1 MTSTT
6 SSPGPIE
13 KVSSDNIVVAFD
25 LLSNLTYMS
34 SLSAAHSSRELTL
47 RKAGERARLKTAV
60 IFQHVHL
67 LAQRLGLEYV
77 QALQLV
83 AEKAKAKSIKSLLL
97 RFASTMASGESEQEF
112 IREETRVEGVRYA
125 NQYERSIEN
134 LRKWTDAYAA
144 LLVSVSLIVVVALV
158 STLMGAIEQSFV
170 LIIGAVMFL
179 IPAGG
184 VYVILRSAPYEQI
197 TYEGESL
204 GPPDRRTA
212 RTLLRTLGLIG
223 VMAGLLA
230 AYLFGVGEGLL
241 IFGLFILPAGY
252 FATRD
257 DGKVTAIDKEV
268 ATFIRALGNIAGAT
282 GTTLAS
288 ALRKLDLES
297 MGSLAPDVVRLRDR
311 LGSEL
316 PTELCWERF
325 KEETGSELLKRSTEM
340 LVDGVEAGGRAEEIG
355 DIAATYAS
363 TVSELRETRR
373 LTSSSFSFLVIPMHA
388 AMTGL
393 LLFIL
398 EIISSFNSRLSD
410 AALGLTDISAEATV
424 ALNRSGG
431 LSMFEAQ
438 DLTLISAMIAMV
450 VVTLTVSNALASKAA
465 AGGNNLKIRF
475 SLGIMSVISGA
486 TMIMVPKI
494 ANSVFGV

>member
-1 MTSTT
+1 M
-6 SSPGPIE
+6 
-13 KVSSDNIVVAFD
+13 
-25 LLSNLTYMS
+25 
-34 SLSAAHSSRELTL
+34 
-47 RKAGERARLKTAV
+47 
-60 IFQHVHL
+60 
-67 LAQRLGLEYV
+67 
-77 QALQLV
+77 
-83 AEKAKAKSIKSLLL
+83 
-97 RFASTMASGESEQEF
+97 
-112 IREETRVEGVRYA
+112 
-125 NQYERSIEN
+125 
-134 LRKWTDAYAA
+134 
-144 LLVSVSLIVVVALV
+144 
-158 STLMGAIEQSFV
+158 

-465 AGGNNLKIRF
+465 AGGNNLKIPF